1 MPHTDG
7 VETSDPIAEAT
18 RWITSDLLSAQRI
31 LSKAQL
37 PDRVPAHVE
46 VITDILDSDT
56 YTREWRTT
64 VAAAVLAARAAAG

>member
-1 MPHTDG
+1 M
-7 VETSDPIAEAT
+7 
-18 RWITSDLLSAQRI
+18 TSDLLSAQRI
-31 LSKAQL
+31 LSKALL

-46 VITDILDSDT
+46 VIADILDSDT

>member
-1 MPHTDG
+1 MVKVTLVG
-7 VETSDPIAEAT
+7 AGSSVFA
-18 RWITSDLLSAQRI
+18 RQ
-31 LSKAQL
+31 
-37 PDRVPAHVE
+37 